1 MRYSILSFF
10 IKLFCSPI
18 ISARTYEKT
27 YGIKIG
33 SFSDNKDIT
42 IKGAREMSK
51 KKKNK
56 VKKLTEEEY
65 GQYLMA
71 LKDEV
76 PPKPIRDLQE

>member
-1 MRYSILSFF
+1 M
-10 IKLFCSPI
+10 PI
-18 ISARTYEKT
+18 ESAQGHTKKT